1 MISRYTT
8 RQGLTWIDLES
19 PTREEAAAIAE
30 EYGLHPL
37 ITNEL
42 TSSSERAKVD
52 IYENAVYV
60 ILHFPLKSR
69 ATGRIRETEIDFIL
83 MQNTLITTH
92 YELVDPLHDFAKM
105 FEANSYLAT
114 ARFGEHAGFLFFA
127 QMKELYKHTLF
138 LLDTVERDIREI
150 EKHIFLGHETT
161 MVSRL
166 SHVSHTIIDIRSA
179 LRSHSEM
186 VKSFAQTA
194 ERMYGPEFA
203 NYASMIEGECLHV
216 TQALE
221 ESRQMVYDLR
231 KTNDSL
237 LSAKTNATMRR
248 LTAINVVLLPL
259 GLISWIFAMHSKYLY
274 LDDPKRLIAVF
285 ASMGVICILLI
296 IYFRSKKWL

>member
-19 PTREEAAAIAE
+19 PTKEEAASVAE

-37 ITNEL
+37 ITDEL

-52 IYENAVYV
+52 IYENAVYI
-60 ILHFPLKSR
+60 ILHFPIRNRTS
-69 ATGRIRETEIDFIL
+69 GRIVETEIDFVL
-83 MQNTLITTH
+83 MENTLITTH
-92 YELVDPLHDFAKM
+92 YELVDPLHDFAKI
-105 FEANSYLAT
+105 FEANSYLST

-138 LLDTVERDIREI
+138 LLETVEHDIRDIER
-150 EKHIFLGHETT
+150 KIFTGHETA
-161 MVSRL
+161 MVNHLSRVSRM
-166 SHVSHTIIDIRSA
+166 IIDIRSSM
-179 LRSHSEM
+179 RSHTEM
-186 VKSFAQTA
+186 IKSFAQSA
-194 ERMYGPEFA
+194 ERMYGPEFV

-221 ESRQMVYDLR
+221 ESRQMINDMR
-231 KTNDSL
+231 RTNDSL

-248 LTAINVVLLPL
+248 LTAINVVMLPL

-274 LDDPKRLIAVF
+274 LDDPRRLVAVF
-285 ASMGVICILLI
+285 ASMALICLILVV
-296 IYFRSKKWL
+296 YFRSKKWL